1 MSSES
6 PKLPELGRDPRYSPQ
21 EHENNET
28 SENSEKVFPI

>member
-6 PKLPELGRDPRYSPQ
+6 PKLPELGRDLRCSPQ
-21 EHENNET
+21 HSENNET